1 VNGRIPFAFQTNPG
15 VGCLKAFKSF
25 SRSITESEEI
35 DMKNGLRWV
44 LTPTA
49 LITITLASGA
59 AHAQASKSG
68 MPQSPTTKDGKCAK
82 ANGGTWNAKRN
93 GWYTKD
99 RLNYN
104 KCMSGQ

>member
-1 VNGRIPFAFQTNPG
+1 LEVILQNSLF
-15 VGCLKAFKSF
+15 L
-25 SRSITESEEI
+25 SIVFLSTIALTAPSVAQNS
-35 DMKNGLRWV
+35 KN
-44 LTPTA
+44 A
-49 LITITLASGA
+49 
-59 AHAQASKSG
+59 
-68 MPQSPTTKDGKCAK
+68 MPREPTTKDGKCAK